1 MATKRFRF
9 VGAAGDARLEK
20 RADGSGLIRQAQ
32 GTTRVRQNAAAIFVR
47 AIGWIDRIATTCQRG
62 AGAQARRETARP
74 GSTGSVGRQRS
85 AYAFF
90 PCIGWKRIT
99 DRPCVGK

>member
-9 VGAAGDARLEK
+9 VGSAGDARLEK

-32 GTTRVRQNAAAIFVR
+32 GTTRVRQNGAAIFVR
-47 AIGWIDRIATTCQRG
+47 AIGWIDRIATACQRG

-74 GSTGSVGRQRS
+74 SSTGSVERERS
-85 AYAFF
+85 AYAFRS
-90 PCIGWKRIT
+90 CDRWKRFA
-99 DRPCVGK
+99 DRPSADK